1 METMTVLQWVLDG
14 TLVLALLWLAWRALS
29 SPDLFTAIVLFI
41 AFGLMMALAWVRL
54 QAPDVALAEAAIG
67 AGLTGALLLAALARS
82 NDLADRIND
91 SHTTV
96 AEKTKSTTD
105 RKWIS
110 LVFRLVPL
118 LLLLALAGGLGY
130 AVLSLPDQAIGLSD
144 RVSANMETSGVSNP
158 VTAVL
163 LNFRGYD
170 TLLELGV
177 LLVALLGV
185 WSLGTAAAHRRA
197 DPEPVLSF
205 LVGVLVPMMILMAG
219 YLLWVGANAPGG
231 AFQAGSVLAG
241 SGILL
246 LLSGK
251 HFPAPLTGWPLR
263 LVLVLGLGVF
273 VAVGVALFSA
283 GGMFLQYPS
292 NLAGGLILFI
302 EAAATLSIGVT
313 LAALFL
319 GGSPSPKERG
329 R

>member
-1 METMTVLQWVLDG
+1 MLLRWAFDG
-14 TLVLALLWLAWRALS
+14 LLVFALLWLAWQALGTS
-29 SPDLFTAIVLFI
+29 DLFKAIVLFI
-41 AFGLMMALAWVRL
+41 AFGLVMALAWVRL
-54 QAPDVALAEAAIG
+54 QAPDIALAEAAIG

-82 NDLADRIND
+82 NDLADRIRD
-91 SHTTV
+91 SHT
-96 AEKTKSTTD
+96 AGSEKTKSTTD
-105 RKWIS
+105 RRSIS
-110 LVFRLVPL
+110 LAFRLTPL

-130 AVLSLPDQAIGLSD
+130 ALLSLPDQAVGLSD
-144 RVSANMETSGVSNP
+144 RVSANMETSGVTNP

-185 WSLGTAAAHRRA
+185 WSLGTAAAHRRS

-205 LVGVLVPMMILMAG
+205 LVGVLVPMMILTAG

-251 HFPAPLTGWPLR
+251 CPPLRLMGWPLR

-273 VAVGVALFSA
+273 VAVGVALFPAS
-283 GGMFLQYPS
+283 GMFLQYPPV
-292 NLAGGLILFI
+292 LAAALILFI

-319 GGSPSPKERG
+319 GGSPSPRPSPRG
-329 R
+329 SGR

>member
-1 METMTVLQWVLDG
+1 MLLRWVFDG
-14 TLVLALLWLAWRALS
+14 LLVFALLWLAWQALGT
-29 SPDLFTAIVLFI
+29 PDLFKAIVLFI
-41 AFGLMMALAWVRL
+41 AFGLVMALAWVRL
-54 QAPDVALAEAAIG
+54 QAPDIALAEAAIG
-67 AGLTGALLLAALARS
+67 AGLTGAFLLVSLSLS
-82 NDLADRIND
+82 NYLADRTRD
-91 SHTTV
+91 SQP
-96 AEKTKSTTD
+96 AGSEKTKNTTD
-105 RKWIS
+105 HEGFP
-110 LVFRLVPL
+110 LALRLAP

-130 AVLSLPDQAIGLSD
+130 ALLSLPDQAVGLSE
-144 RVSANMETSGVSNP
+144 RVSANMETSGVTNP

-185 WSLGTAAAHRRA
+185 WSLGTTAAHRRA

-219 YLLWVGANAPGG
+219 YLLWVGADAPGG

-246 LLSGK
+246 LLSSK
-251 HFPAPLTGWPLR
+251 RLPLRAMGWRLR

-283 GGMFLQYPS
+283 GGMFLQYPPG
-292 NLAGGLILFI
+292 LAAGLILFI

-319 GGSPSPKERG
+319 GGSDPTPGQNHRRWGE
-329 R
+329 